1 MLQVTGD
8 GYKKGTAAAVGGQ
21 FSSDELVSECHA
33 VSVSSPHSGLP
44 LCHTSDVLRGR
55 LLVKAGHWD
64 MPGISG
70 EELPSEVRHI
80 TRGYVLHMKSVYSR
94 MYGISIQ

>member
-1 MLQVTGD
+1 MGIKGD
-8 GYKKGTAAAVGGQ
+8 SSGCKEE

-44 LCHTSDVLRGR
+44 LRHMSDILRGR

-64 MPGISG
+64 VPGISG

-80 TRGYVLHMKSVYSR
+80 TRGYIPRMKSVYSH
-94 MYGISIQ
+94 MYGISTQ

>member
-1 MLQVTGD
+1 MSGEL
-8 GYKKGTAAAVGGQ
+8 
-21 FSSDELVSECHA
+21 SSDELVSECHA

-44 LCHTSDVLRGR
+44 LRHTSDVLRGR

-64 MPGISG
+64 APGISG

-80 TRGYVLHMKSVYSR
+80 TRGYIPRMISVYSH
-94 MYGISIQ
+94 MYGISTQ